1 VPATELIAVEED
13 VVIGLYAMELMAIEI
28 DV

>member
-1 VPATELIAVEED
+1 MPVTELKSNSED
-13 VVIGLYAMELMAIEI
+13 AVIGLYAMELMAIEI